1 MVPAAGAQR
10 QHVPRVIEIICMSG
24 SMSGASPSARL
35 KPLPPPAIKA
45 LGASMER
52 KLPSH
57 CLCGAAPKR
66 TAHAEMEA
74 LMKRSIG
81 LSHVLSGAMAL
92 CIACPVPE
100 VTAAAAVLAATFTAH
115 AQDTEVRGPP
125 RKTRVPHDL
134 VRITGSEPSLR
145 RAIQKANL
153 KPSAG
158 SRTFS
163 QTVNTRHL
171 GGVTITISSRP
182 DMHVIIRFIT

>member
-1 MVPAAGAQR
+1 VVPAAGAQR

-74 LMKRSIG
+74 LMKCSIG

-100 VTAAAAVLAATFTAH
+100 VTAAAAFLAATFTAH
-115 AQDTEVRGPP
+115 AQDTEVRRPP
-125 RKTRVPHDL
+125 RKTRVTHDL
-134 VRITGSEPSLR
+134 RLHHRKRAEPAPSDSEGQSEAIR
-145 RAIQKANL
+145 RL
-153 KPSAG
+153 
-158 SRTFS
+158 
-163 QTVNTRHL
+163 
-171 GGVTITISSRP
+171 P
-182 DMHVIIRFIT
+182 DFFPNCEHPAPRWCNDNY